1 MPNVIE
7 FVRPEAAFDP
17 ETVAVL
23 AAAFNEA
30 WDRLRA
36 SGSECARPAHARAM
50 PEVVARR
57 VIEMALHGLRD
68 PKELADKAVRFLATN
83 SRHSAAA
90 GPQDALDLCSANRAR
105 HSLPSWLSPREPSA
119 GRSVFAQAN
128 CPDRAGVKSA

>member
-7 FVRPEAAFDP
+7 FVRPETAFDP

-50 PEVVARR
+50 PEVVGPSCHRNGAAR
-57 VIEMALHGLRD
+57 
-68 PKELADKAVRFLATN
+68 P
-83 SRHSAAA
+83 
-90 GPQDALDLCSANRAR
+90 
-105 HSLPSWLSPREPSA
+105 
-119 GRSVFAQAN
+119 
-128 CPDRAGVKSA
+128 